1 MNVCIKSCETPFMV
15 VVIFTN
21 ITSRESRL
29 SCSGKGKSIVG
40 VSLEAIKARKPSS
53 GFITGV

>member
-1 MNVCIKSCETPFMV
+1 MYVCIKSCETPFMV

-29 SCSGKGKSIVG
+29 SCSAKGKSIVG
-40 VSLEAIKARKPSS
+40 VSLEANKARKPSS